1 MCEDNC
7 VAGILISLYK
17 TLRSTAMY
25 TNPVGPVATVA
36 GVAVLP
42 NTGGNELLIAASV
55 VSIILGLAIVVTTAV
70 RQAAKKKAVKA

>member
-1 MCEDNC
+1 
-7 VAGILISLYK
+7 
-17 TLRSTAMY
+17 MY

>member
-1 MCEDNC
+1 MYVNPA
-7 VAGILISLYK
+7 AGC
-17 TLRSTAMY
+17 
-25 TNPVGPVATVA
+25 ATTVC

-55 VSIILGLAIVVTTAV
+55 ITIVFGLAIVVTTAV